1 MRLNRFFIDSKRVT
15 RRTSIEIQKR
25 KGFTLIEVLVSMAL
39 VGIAV
44 LGLAQLFT
52 YCILNNSRSEKMST
66 ATFLAQQQIDSL
78 RNLTVAELNLA
89 AVGDI
94 DEQIDIN
101 LDLTYDFRRIT
112 QVQASTYYWDV
123 RVLVFSAEQIG
134 TAQNDLIQN
143 PSQYKVKAN
152 ISTIIS
158 R

>member
-1 MRLNRFFIDSKRVT
+1 MIKNKTQSHSEK
-15 RRTSIEIQKR
+15 

-44 LGLAQLFT
+44 LGLAQIFT
-52 YCILNNSRSEKMST
+52 YSILNNSRSEKMST
-66 ATFLAQQQIDSL
+66 ATFLAQQQIEIL
-78 RNLTVAELNLA
+78 RTLTVAELSK

-94 DEQIDIN
+94 DEQLDIN
-101 LDLTYDFRRIT
+101 RDLTIDFRRIT

-134 TAQNDLIQN
+134 TAKDDLIRN
-143 PSQYKVKAN
+143 PRQYKVKAN